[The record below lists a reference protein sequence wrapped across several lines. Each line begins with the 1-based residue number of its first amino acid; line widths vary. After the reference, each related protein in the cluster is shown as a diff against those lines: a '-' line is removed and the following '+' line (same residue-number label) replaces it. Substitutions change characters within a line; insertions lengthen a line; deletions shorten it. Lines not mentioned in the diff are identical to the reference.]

1 MKKFNIAFFASHGG
15 SNMQAIIDN
24 IAKGNLN
31 SKVAALISNNSKSGA
46 AERALK
52 QNIPFYHVSNLT
64 HPDET
69 SRVSQILSIF
79 DKYSID
85 LVVLAGYMKKL
96 PNAIIENV
104 SGRVLNIHPA
114 LLPDFGGESMY
125 GMNVHKAVIES
136 GAKISGAT
144 VHLVNSEYDRGRILL
159 QESISIQKDDTPEI
173 LAEKVLKIEHKI
185 YPEVIRMLETGLL
198 VI

>member
-24 IAKGNLN
+24 IANGNLN
-31 SKVAALISNNSKSGA
+31 SKAALLISNNSKSGA
-46 AERALK
+46 AERALTR
-52 QNIPFYHVSNLT
+52 NIPFYHISNLT
-64 HPDET
+64 NPDEI
-69 SRVSQILSIF
+69 SRIKQIQFIF
-79 DKYSID
+79 DKHGID

-96 PNAIIENV
+96 PNEIIEKV

-125 GMNVHKAVIES
+125 GMNVHKAVIQS
-136 GAKISGAT
+136 GVKISGAT

-159 QESISIQKDDTPEI
+159 QESISIQKDDTPDT

-185 YPEVIRMLETGLL
+185 YPEVIRMLETGIL